1 MVGAVYKIK
10 NLSYAYT
17 MDKLYEFYRRRL
29 QYTDMTLVREFET
42 GVSWDA
48 RLVGIKG
55 ARGCGKTT
63 LMLQHIKKTFQ
74 NNLDLAVYVSLDNLY
89 FSNNSL
95 VEFVDTFMK
104 HGGTHI
110 FLDEVHKYPDWSVA
124 IKNLYD
130 EFPMLHIIFTGSSLL
145 EMEKGTADLSR
156 RAVMYELPGF
166 SFREYLEIETKMS
179 FQAFSLADILNNHG
193 QIAQEI
199 VSRVKPFMYFSDY
212 LKFGFYPYYLE
223 GAGDYPMRLEE
234 TVLMILEQ
242 ELPMVRGIEPAYIPK
257 LKQLLSII
265 AQSAPFV
272 PNITKLSERI
282 AINRQTLITY
292 LTYLEQANL
301 IRLLY
306 RSTTGIGLLQKPD
319 KIFLDNTNLMYV
331 LGYNTP
337 SIGTLRETF
346 LVSQVSQVSLVT
358 FSMQSDFLVDGT
370 YTIEVGGKKKKGRQ
384 LKSLE
389 DAYIASDDIEY
400 GFGRKIPLWL
410 FGFLY

>member
-1 MVGAVYKIK
+1 M
-10 NLSYAYT
+10 LYAFG
-17 MDKLYEFYRRRL
+17 MDRLYEFYRRRL

-42 GVSWDA
+42 AVSWDA

-63 LMLQHIKKTFQ
+63 LILQHIKKTFQ
-74 NNLDLAVYVSLDNLY
+74 NNLDVALYVSLDNLY
-89 FSNNSL
+89 FANNPL
-95 VEFVDTFMK
+95 LEFVDTFVK

-110 FLDEVHKYPDWSVA
+110 FLDEVHKYPDWAVA

-130 EFPMLHIIFTGSSLL
+130 EFPMLHIVFTGSSLL
-145 EMEKGTADLSR
+145 ELERGKADLSR
-156 RAVMYELPGF
+156 RALMYELPGL

-179 FQAFSLADILNNHG
+179 FPAFSITDLLDKHG

-199 VSRVKPFMYFSDY
+199 VSHIKPFMYFSDY
-212 LKFGFYPYYLE
+212 LKIGYYPYYLE
-223 GAGDYPMRLEE
+223 GAGDYSMRLEE
-234 TVLMILEQ
+234 TVLVILEQ
-242 ELPMVRGIEPAYIPK
+242 ELPMLRGIEPAYIPK
-257 LKQLLSII
+257 IKQLLSII

-282 AINRQTLITY
+282 GINRQTFITY

-319 KIFLDNTNLMYV
+319 KIFLDNTNLMYT
-331 LGYNTP
+331 LGYNNP
-337 SIGTLRETF
+337 SMGTVRETF
-346 LVSQVSQVSLVT
+346 LASQLSQVSTVT
-358 FSMQSDFLVDGT
+358 FSPQSDFLVDGT
-370 YTIEVGGKKKKGRQ
+370 YTIEVGGKKKSRRQ
-384 LKSLE
+384 LQGIE
-389 DAYIASDDIEY
+389 DAYIASDDIEF

>member
-1 MVGAVYKIK
+1 M
-10 NLSYAYT
+10 LYAFG
-17 MDKLYEFYRRRL
+17 MDRLYEFYRRRL

-42 GVSWDA
+42 AVSWDA

-63 LMLQHIKKTFQ
+63 LILQHIKKTFQ
-74 NNLDLAVYVSLDNLY
+74 NNLDVALYVSLDNLY
-89 FSNNSL
+89 FANNPL
-95 VEFVDTFMK
+95 LEFVDTFVK

-110 FLDEVHKYPDWSVA
+110 FLDEVHKYPDWAVA

-130 EFPMLHIIFTGSSLL
+130 EFPMLHIVFTGSSLL
-145 EMEKGTADLSR
+145 ELERGKADLSR
-156 RAVMYELPGF
+156 RTLMYELPGL
-166 SFREYLEIETKMS
+166 SFREYLEIETKMT
-179 FQAFSLADILNNHG
+179 FPAFSITDLLDKHG

-199 VSRVKPFMYFSDY
+199 VSHIKPFMYFSDY
-212 LKFGFYPYYLE
+212 LKIGYYPYYLE
-223 GAGDYPMRLEE
+223 GVGDYSMRLEE
-234 TVLMILEQ
+234 TVLVILEQ
-242 ELPMVRGIEPAYIPK
+242 ELPMLRGIEPAYIPK
-257 LKQLLSII
+257 IKQLLSII

-282 AINRQTLITY
+282 GINRQTFITY

-319 KIFLDNTNLMYV
+319 KIFLDNTNLMYT
-331 LGYNTP
+331 LGYNNP
-337 SIGTLRETF
+337 SMGTVRETF
-346 LVSQVSQVSLVT
+346 LASQLSQVSTVT
-358 FSMQSDFLVDGT
+358 FSPQSDFLVDGT
-370 YTIEVGGKKKKGRQ
+370 YTIEVGGKKKSRRQ
-384 LKSLE
+384 LQGIE
-389 DAYIASDDIEY
+389 DAYIASDDIEF